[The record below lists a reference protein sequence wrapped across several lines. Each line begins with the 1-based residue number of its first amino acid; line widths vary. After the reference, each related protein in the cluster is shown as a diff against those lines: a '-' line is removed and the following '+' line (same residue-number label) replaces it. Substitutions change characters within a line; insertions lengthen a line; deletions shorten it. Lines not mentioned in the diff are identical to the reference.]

1 MPEKKVGG
9 IDFSDGIVDLS
20 NYLVGKC
27 TPDLLRRGNG
37 KNVGLVVLKPV
48 PSISSLLSS
57 SPEKVLPVKKERKE
71 GEGIRRN
78 AKCQAVQ
85 LLPRGIYSVRYATL
99 MEFDEA
105 TL

>member
-1 MPEKKVGG
+1 MPKKKIGG
-9 IDFSDGIVDLS
+9 IHFSDGIVDLFVQLFGWKMHS
-20 NYLVGKC
+20 RLG
-27 TPDLLRRGNG
+27 RGNG
-37 KNVGLVVLKPV
+37 KNVGLVLKPV

-57 SPEKVLPVKKERKE
+57 SPEKVLPVKKE